1 MRRLTLNA
9 HRRGAALAALV
20 VAGLVMGGCGGG
32 PAEEGRALKPI
43 DVNATPRDQVKQGGT
58 LRIAVDQFSTQ
69 WNSNHLNGPEASTSA
84 VMGALMPSP
93 FVSDERAT
101 LSVDRN
107 YVTSARLTSTSPR
120 QVVTYRLNPK
130 ARWSDGKPIT
140 WKDYEAQWK
149 ALRSPSGPFQ
159 IASSTGYERVG
170 SVRQG
175 RDPYEVVVTLAR
187 RYTEWQGLFSP
198 LYPAA
203 TNTDPETFNTGWLNK
218 IPVSAGP
225 FKLDKIDQTAKTVT
239 IVRDPQWWGPPAKLD
254 SIVFRALAIDASIN
268 AFVSGE
274 VDVVDVGPN
283 QSNYKRVQR
292 VRGAAVRQ
300 AAGPD
305 FRHFTFNGTSP
316 VLSDLNVR
324 RAVAMAINREAIA
337 RADLVGL
344 RWPVRTM
351 NNHFFVNT
359 QTGYR
364 DNAGD
369 AGRFDP
375 AKARQLL
382 DQAGWQRSGAFR
394 RKGGRTLELRFVI
407 PSGVPT
413 SRQEAGLAQAMLRDV
428 GVKLDIRT
436 VPENDFFDKY
446 IAPGNF
452 DITPF
457 SWLGTPFPISSAS
470 SIYEKPVRDAKGE
483 LVIQQNFARIGSA
496 EIDRLM
502 SSAQEQLDLSKARD
516 LINQADKLVWDEVHS
531 VVLYQRPQ
539 ITAVKASVA
548 NMGSFGFKSTI
559 YPDIGFVE

>member
-1 MRRLTLNA
+1 MTWNA
-9 HRRGAALAALV
+9 HRRVAALAALV
-20 VAGLVMGGCGGG
+20 LAGLVVGGCGGG
-32 PAEEGRALKPI
+32 PGEDGGALKRVDI
-43 DVNATPRDQVKQGGT
+43 NAKPRDQVRQGGT

-93 FVSDERAT
+93 FRSDEGAT

-107 YVTSARLTSTSPR
+107 YVVSARLTSTSPR
-120 QVVTYRLNPK
+120 QVVTYRLNPR

-140 WKDYEAQWK
+140 WRDYEAQWR
-149 ALRSPSGPFQ
+149 ALRSPRGPFQ

-170 SVRQG
+170 GVRQG
-175 RDPYEVVVTLAR
+175 RDPYEVLVTFNR

-203 TNTDPETFNTGWLNK
+203 TNSDPETFNTGWLNR

-225 FKLDKIDQTAKTVT
+225 FKPGRIDQTAKTIT
-239 IVRDPQWWGPPAKLD
+239 IVRDPSWWGPPAKLD
-254 SIVFRALAIDASIN
+254 SIVFRALAVEASIS

-283 QSNYKRVQR
+283 QSNYRR
-292 VRGAAVRQ
+292 VRGVEAGAVRQ

-316 VLSDLNVR
+316 ILSDRNVR
-324 RAVAMAINREAIA
+324 RAVAMAIDREAIA

-344 RWPVRTM
+344 NWPVRTM

-364 DNAGD
+364 DNSGEV
-369 AGRFDP
+369 GRFNQ
-375 AKARQLL
+375 ARARQLL
-382 DQAGWQRSGAFR
+382 DQAGWRRAGAFR
-394 RKGGRTLELRFVI
+394 GKAGRTLELRFVI

-413 SRQEAGLAQAMLRDV
+413 SRQEAGLAQAMLRQV

-436 VPENDFFDKY
+436 VPENDFFDRY
-446 IAPGNF
+446 ITPGNF

-457 SWLGTPFPISSAS
+457 SWLGTPLPISSAA
-470 SIYEKPVRDAKGE
+470 SIYKEPVRDARGE

-496 EIDRLM
+496 QIDRLM
-502 SSAQEQLDLSKARD
+502 SRAQEQLNLSRARA
-516 LINQADKLVWDEVHS
+516 LINQADRLVWEEVHS
-531 VVLYQRPQ
+531 LPLYQRPQ
-539 ITAVKASVA
+539 ITAVKANLA

-559 YPDIGFVE
+559 YQDIGFVE

>member
-1 MRRLTLNA
+1 MRRVTLNA

-20 VAGLVMGGCGGG
+20 VAGLLMGGCGGG
-32 PAEEGRALKPI
+32 PGKQGGAVKRI
-43 DVNATPRDQVKQGGT
+43 DINATPRDEVKQGGT
-58 LRIAVDQFSTQ
+58 LRIPIDQFSTQ
-69 WNSNHLNGPEASTSA
+69 WNYHHVNGPEASTSA
-84 VMGALMPSP
+84 VMGALMPAA
-93 FVSDERAT
+93 FVSDDRAN

-107 YVTSARLTSTSPR
+107 YVLSAELTSTSPK

-140 WKDYEAQWK
+140 WRDYEAQWR

-175 RDPYEVVVTLAR
+175 RDPYEVVVTFDR
-187 RYTEWQGLFSP
+187 RYTEWQGLFGL

-203 TNTDPETFNTGWLNK
+203 TNSDPQTFNTGWLSK
-218 IPVSAGP
+218 IPVTAGP
-225 FKLDKIDQTAKTVT
+225 FKLGKIDQTAKTVT
-239 IVRDPQWWGPPAKLD
+239 IVRDPEWWGPPAKLD
-254 SIVFRALAIDASIN
+254 SIVFRFLAIDASIN

-292 VRGAAVRQ
+292 VPGAAVRR

-316 VLSDLNVR
+316 ILSDLNVR
-324 RAVAMAINREAIA
+324 RAVAMAIDREATA
-337 RADLVGL
+337 RSDLVGL
-344 RWPVRTM
+344 DWPVRTM

-364 DNAGD
+364 DNAGEV
-369 AGRFDP
+369 GRFNL

-382 DQAGWQRSGAFR
+382 DQAGWRPSGAFR
-394 RKGGRTLELRFVI
+394 RKGARTLELRFVI

-413 SRQEAGLAQAMLRDV
+413 SRQEAGLAQAMLRKV
-428 GVKLDIRT
+428 GVKVDIRT
-436 VPENDFFDKY
+436 VPENDFFDRY
-446 IAPGNF
+446 VEPGNF

-457 SWLGTPFPISSAS
+457 SWLGGSLPISSAA
-470 SIYEKPVRDAKGE
+470 SIYEKPVKGPGGQ
-483 LVIQQNFARIGSA
+483 LAIQQNFARVGSTQ
-496 EIDRLM
+496 IDRLM
-502 SSAQEQLDLSKARD
+502 ASAQEELDLAKARE
-516 LINQADKLVWDEVHS
+516 LLNQADKLVWDEVHS
-531 VVLYQRPQ
+531 VILYQRPQ
-539 ITAVKASVA
+539 ITATKENLA
-548 NMGSFGFKSTI
+548 NFGSFGFKSTI